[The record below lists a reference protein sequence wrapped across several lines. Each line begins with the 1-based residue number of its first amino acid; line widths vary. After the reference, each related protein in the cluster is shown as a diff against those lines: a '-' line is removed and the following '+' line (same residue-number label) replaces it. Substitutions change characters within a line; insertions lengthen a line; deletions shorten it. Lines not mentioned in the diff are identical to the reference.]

1 MDFEKKPGSRDAKP
15 YKGRRKKAL
24 NAYAKSDSIR
34 VCAADDVGAVQ
45 ISSYYSARNS
55 KPTSKEEDEHG
66 MLPGVTYSLNKQ
78 GRWKIVDELKKKDDQ
93 EVLVAEFDHLTSSS
107 SAQNQLKNSVKARK
121 KKEAE
126 EEKSNVDNDVGKSKK
141 SLSKKAQ
148 RKKQQQEQDADA
160 REAATELQRVYI
172 VENSLTEKQ
181 IRGKKQLV
189 CDQGRGTGCGCS
201 SCNWRAEEDPARVN
215 AKVQS
220 QRELGLK

>member
-15 YKGRRKKAL
+15 YKGRRKKAV
-24 NAYAKSDSIR
+24 NVGEKNDAIR
-34 VCAADDVGAVQ
+34 VYAPDDAETFHL
-45 ISSYYSARNS
+45 STSYSRTS
-55 KPTSKEEDEHG
+55 KPNSGEKDEHG

-78 GRWKIVDELKKKDDQ
+78 GRWKIVEELKKKDDQ